1 MYGCLCNKYPACAVG
16 LPVRAL
22 VASVLGR
29 LTVSHELEAPN
40 QICGAKLH
48 VLALHLCIN
57 LGSMHEG
64 RKLVVFVRN
73 EVEVRKLRF
82 SDC

>member
-1 MYGCLCNKYPACAVG
+1 MTSLSHD
-16 LPVRAL
+16 RSSAL
-22 VASVLGR
+22 FFALGR

-57 LGSMHEG
+57 LGSMHKG

>member
-1 MYGCLCNKYPACAVG
+1 MN

-29 LTVSHELEAPN
+29 LTVSHELEACN
-40 QICGAKLH
+40 QNCG
-48 VLALHLCIN
+48 VTIGFVVRNCIN
-57 LGSMHEG
+57 LGGSMHKR

-73 EVEVRKLRF
+73 EVEVRKLGF
-82 SDC
+82 SDY

>member
-1 MYGCLCNKYPACAVG
+1 MG

-40 QICGAKLH
+40 QNCGVTIAF
-48 VLALHLCIN
+48 VVRNCIN
-57 LGSMHEG
+57 LGGSMHKG
-64 RKLVVFVRN
+64 RKPVVFVRN
-73 EVEVRKLRF
+73 EVKVRKLRF
-82 SDC
+82 FEC